1 MNKTADV
8 VLSAEDVKMLSHL
21 IDNVQRAAQDNNP
34 KTVIASCCGRKATT
48 AQLNRALSVLRSQ
61 R

>member
-34 KTVIASCCGRKATT
+34 KTVIASHERLVADVKR
-48 AQLNRALSVLRSQ
+48 LLHN
-61 R
+61 

>member
-34 KTVIASCCGRKATT
+34 KTVIACCGRKATT